1 MKLDILVFGA
11 HPDDAELG
19 AGATIAKE
27 VSRGKK
33 VGIVDLTRGELGTR
47 GSAEIRD
54 REAAKAAEIL
64 GVAVRENMEFA
75 DGFFVNDKEHQL
87 ELIKII
93 RKYRPEIVLCN
104 AIEDRHIDHGK
115 GSKLVSDACFLSGL
129 MKIDTKMDGDDAW
142 QEAWRP
148 KLVYHF
154 IQWKNLE
161 PDFAVDVS
169 GFIETKTDAIMAYG
183 SQFFDPDS
191 DEPETPISSK
201 NFTDSVI
208 YRARDLGRLI
218 GVEYAEGFT
227 VERYVGVDS
236 LDDLI

>member
-27 VSRGKK
+27 VSKGKK

-54 REAAKAAEIL
+54 REAAKDAEIL

-75 DGFFVNDKEHQL
+75 DGFFVNDKQHQL

-104 AIEDRHIDHGK
+104 AVEDRHIDHAK

-129 MKIDTKMDGDDAW
+129 MKIETKMDGDDQW

-161 PDFAVDVS
+161 PDFVVDVS
-169 GFIETKTDAIMAYG
+169 GFIETKTEAIMAYS
-183 SQFFDPDS
+183 SQFYDPDS
-191 DEPETPISSK
+191 EEPETPISSK

-208 YRARDLGRLI
+208 YRARDLGRII

-227 VERYVGVDS
+227 VERFIGVDS
-236 LDDLI
+236 LEDLI

>member
-1 MKLDILVFGA
+1 M
-11 HPDDAELG
+11 
-19 AGATIAKE
+19 
-27 VSRGKK
+27 
-33 VGIVDLTRGELGTR
+33 
-47 GSAEIRD
+47 
-54 REAAKAAEIL
+54 
-64 GVAVRENMEFA
+64 
-75 DGFFVNDKEHQL
+75 
-87 ELIKII
+87 
-93 RKYRPEIVLCN
+93 
-104 AIEDRHIDHGK
+104 
-115 GSKLVSDACFLSGL
+115 
-129 MKIDTKMDGDDAW
+129 
-142 QEAWRP
+142 
-148 KLVYHF
+148 VYHF

-169 GFIETKTDAIMAYG
+169 GFIEKKTDAIMAYG

>member
-27 VSRGKK
+27 VSKGKR

-54 REAAKAAEIL
+54 QEAAKAAEIL

-93 RKYRPEIVLCN
+93 RKYRPDIVICN
-104 AIEDRHIDHGK
+104 AVKDRHSDHAK
-115 GSKLVSDACFLSGL
+115 GSKLVSDSCFLSGL
-129 MKIDTKMDGDDAW
+129 RKIDTKMDGDDQW
-142 QEAWRP
+142 QDAWRP
-148 KLVYHF
+148 KVVYHF

-161 PDFAVDVS
+161 PDFVVDVT
-169 GFIETKTDAIMAYG
+169 GFIDKKTEAIMAYA
-183 SQFFDPDS
+183 SQFYDPNS
-191 DEPETPISSK
+191 KEPETPISSK
-201 NFTDSVI
+201 NFTDSVN
-208 YRARDLGRLI
+208 YRARDLGRMI

-227 VERYVGVDS
+227 VERFVGVDS
-236 LDDLI
+236 LYDLI

>member
-27 VSRGKK
+27 VSKGKK

-47 GSAEIRD
+47 GSAEIRGK
-54 REAAKAAEIL
+54 EAAKAAEIL
-64 GVAVRENMEFA
+64 GVSVRENMEFA
-75 DGFFVNDKEHQL
+75 DGFFVNDKWHQL

-104 AIEDRHIDHGK
+104 AIDDRHIDHGK

-129 MKIDTKMDGDDAW
+129 MKIETKMDGDDKW

-161 PDFAVDVS
+161 PDFVVDVS
-169 GFIETKTDAIMAYG
+169 GFIEKKTDAIMAYG
-183 SQFFDPDS
+183 SQFYDPQS
-191 DEPETPISSK
+191 EEPETPISSK
-201 NFTDSVI
+201 NFTDSVN
-208 YRARDLGRLI
+208 YRARDLGRII

-236 LDDLI
+236 LEDLI